1 MQGSVWSKVAVKG
14 LPTKNGEKW
23 RKKEKIHWKLIQ
35 MNFSADENGKIG
47 ITDLEKNTAKSRCKF
62 LAMRNIPLYS
72 IYFTFDSLD

>member
-1 MQGSVWSKVAVKG
+1 MSRAFLIKLRPFKNHKGSVWSKVAVKG

-47 ITDLEKNTAKSRCKF
+47 ITDLEKNAAKLR
-62 LAMRNIPLYS
+62 
-72 IYFTFDSLD
+72 